1 MSRRRDG
8 RAERDGRDG
17 DVGQGD
23 GRGEVRDLADRAG
36 GCQREV
42 GRAPTRLGHH
52 QGRDGRR
59 RKCRRVNIFSIF
71 QQNKTSYFKC
81 FKCLNC

>member
-52 QGRDGRR
+52 QGRNGRR
-59 RKCRRVNIFSIF
+59 WKCGRVNIFFLLSP
-71 QQNKTSYFKC
+71 QQNFLFSNA
-81 FKCLNC
+81 LSLL